1 MARQADRWEIAELT
15 GPGPGRPAQ
24 GHPTE
29 PIAGFPPDLL
39 CVLLALSAVSSSTSS
54 LLLFCYYYYLL
65 LLFYYSLSC
74 KCIIFNS
81 RLVHTMSIKCSRCFD
96 FDWVK
101 GWVCTLLT
109 YCSKTNFKNVC
120 SIFCTLHKKSMIFT
134 WIHISAKHNFTEFFF
149 YCQVTAITSSTF
161 FVLYSQWNWK

>member
-1 MARQADRWEIAELT
+1 
-15 GPGPGRPAQ
+15 
-24 GHPTE
+24 
-29 PIAGFPPDLL
+29 
-39 CVLLALSAVSSSTSS
+39 
-54 LLLFCYYYYLL
+54 
-65 LLFYYSLSC
+65 
-74 KCIIFNS
+74 
-81 RLVHTMSIKCSRCFD
+81 MSIKCSRCFD

-161 FVLYSQWNWK
+161 FVLYSQWNWKWIFQIFCFKWRNLVFRSLIKYQESVASNHLTLSMFWGLLLTLYCS